1 MTVAA
6 RFSTGFCVE
15 NGEVLGLSLG
25 FTHSSSHE
33 HGISPVLMQ
42 RLYGE
47 KEDGLCEKELRLFVY
62 NDGQEALLMLDSLY
76 ELTCEMKGWEVDYT
90 KYFEKLCE
98 RYCGAQIITSDFD
111 KEIRDTDVDC
121 VWDANQLAVR
131 VKGAEKVKMLQDLYE
146 KLIKTGFVT
155 QNPGFRA
162 DVNDPRFGLMVK
174 MPQKH

>member
-1 MTVAA
+1 MTVVA

-15 NGEVLGLSLG
+15 DGNVLGLSLG
-25 FTHSSSHE
+25 YTHSYSHE
-33 HGISPVLMQ
+33 HGISHVLME

-47 KEDGLCEKELRLFVY
+47 KEEGLNEKELQLFVY
-62 NDGQEALLMLDSLY
+62 NDGNEALLVLDSLY

-90 KYFEKLCE
+90 KYFEKLCN
-98 RYCGAQIITSDFD
+98 RYGGAHIINSDID
-111 KEIRDTDVDC
+111 QNIRDVDVDC

-131 VKGAEKVKMLQDLYE
+131 VKGAEKVKMLQDLYSE
-146 KLIKTGFVT
+146 LLKTGFVV

-174 MPQKH
+174 MPKQH

>member
-6 RFSTGFCVE
+6 RFSTGFCIE
-15 NGEVLGLSLG
+15 DGKVLGLSLG

-33 HGISPVLMQ
+33 HGISPVLVE
-42 RLYGE
+42 RLYGD
-47 KEDGLCEKELRLFVY
+47 KEEGLCDKELQLFVY
-62 NDGQEALLMLDSLY
+62 NDGNEALLVLDSLY

-90 KYFEKLCE
+90 KYFEKLCS
-98 RYCGAQIITSDFD
+98 RYCSAQIISS
-111 KEIRDTDVDC
+111 ELEESIRDVDVDC

-131 VKGAEKVKMLQDLYE
+131 VKGAEKVKMLQDLYAE
-146 KLIKTGFVT
+146 LLKTGFVT

-174 MPQKH
+174 MPKRH